1 MPWQCHFPNITP
13 ALKRSPF
20 NPMPKQRTKEK
31 MHVARMFNTSRRG
44 AKTVMK
50 SLYHI
55 PKSHK
60 MSDEEYN
67 DLQGFIIGTM
77 SESGWETKSY
87 ERDFSPFMKMLMK
100 GWTTCR
106 KWSILK
112 AKYDNDKMWPILKTN
127 NDGTECVIAFCKEG
141 TRKTDWHNFTKEFV
155 QNEFK
160 PNSGAVETN

>member
-1 MPWQCHFPNITP
+1 
-13 ALKRSPF
+13 
-20 NPMPKQRTKEK
+20 
-31 MHVARMFNTSRRG
+31 
-44 AKTVMK
+44 
-50 SLYHI
+50 
-55 PKSHK
+55 
-60 MSDEEYN
+60 
-67 DLQGFIIGTM
+67 
-77 SESGWETKSY
+77 
-87 ERDFSPFMKMLMK
+87 MKMLMK

-127 NDGTECVIAFCKEG
+127 NDGTECVIAFCKDG